1 MNKNFLTSREKDIF
15 DMLIKNKST
24 KEISLILNISEKTV
38 RNHVSCAESDIFCNK
53 NCTKIQDGWIAQIF
67 KRKGNISVYI
77 P

>member
-38 RNHVSCAESDIFCNK
+38 RNHVSCAESDIFVIK
-53 NCTKIQDGWIAQIF
+53 TVQKYKMG
-67 KRKGNISVYI
+67 G
-77 P
+77 